1 LEDNNLKKYESIF
14 ENQGY
19 HGVYINLAAIGD
31 ISILINTV
39 KMFPDF
45 SDINELQNY
54 FIESNPFHYSTR
66 ASRGRHFRSIK
77 KLLLKTY
84 NEKHESLLKLVAD
97 SELTYSLHKFV
108 LYLQVGLNSKL
119 FRELTLDV
127 FAEKKKQGA
136 LKLTKHTLQ
145 NYILENVPVAAEWS
159 ESTIERL
166 GTRYLS
172 LMYMFGFIE
181 GNDRQKIA
189 IYSPSARQL
198 AYAVYLDQCIT
209 DNPFINYEG
218 PVFQLLFLNDYESF
232 VSRLKDLSLDG
243 FFDLE
248 IAGGD
253 IKVKSLLEVD
263 QFVDRLGE

>member
-1 LEDNNLKKYESIF
+1 MKDKKLKNYESIF
-14 ENQGY
+14 KNQDY

-31 ISILINTV
+31 ISILINTL
-39 KMFPDF
+39 KLFPEFD
-45 SDINELQNY
+45 DIKELEEY
-54 FIESNPFHYSTR
+54 FIGTNPFQYSTR

-84 NEKHESLLKLVAD
+84 NKKHENLLTIVAD
-97 SELTYSLHKFV
+97 AEFNQSFYKLI

-119 FRELTLDV
+119 FRDITFEV
-127 FAEKKKQGA
+127 FAKKKKQGA
-136 LKLTKHTLQ
+136 LKLTKHSIN
-145 NYILENVPVAAEWS
+145 NYFLENVPEAKEWS
-159 ESTIERL
+159 ESTVERL

-181 GNDRQKIA
+181 GDERQKIA
-189 IYSPSARQL
+189 VYSPSRRQL
-198 AYAVYLDQCIT
+198 AYAVYLDHCIT

-218 PVFQLLFLNDYESF
+218 PVFQLLFLNNYESF
-232 VSRLKDLSLDG
+232 VNRLKDLSLDG

>member
-1 LEDNNLKKYESIF
+1 MEDNNLKNYESIF

-31 ISILINTV
+31 ISILINTL
-39 KMFPDF
+39 KLFPEFD
-45 SDINELQNY
+45 DIEELEQY
-54 FIESNPFHYSTR
+54 FIETNPFHYSTR

-77 KLLLKTY
+77 KLLLKSY
-84 NEKHESLLKLVAD
+84 NEKHKNLLTLVAD
-97 SELTYSLHKFV
+97 AEINQSLYKLI

-119 FRELTLDV
+119 FREITLEV
-127 FAEKKKQGA
+127 FAQKKRQGA
-136 LKLTKHTLQ
+136 LKLTKHTI
-145 NYILENVPVAAEWS
+145 NNHILENVPEAKEWS
-159 ESTIERL
+159 ESTVERL

-181 GNDRQKIA
+181 GDERQKIA
-189 IYSPSARQL
+189 IYSPSSRQL

-218 PVFQLLFLNDYESF
+218 PVFQLLFLNNYESF
-232 VSRLKDLSLDG
+232 VNRLKDLSLDG